1 MEWSMTSMKEIVMNR
16 SEDGRITEPEDVI
29 ELGVASVET
38 KGGPGIPNEDVG
50 RQPMTGLSEQ

>member
-1 MEWSMTSMKEIVMNR
+1 MEWSMTPMKEIVMNR

-38 KGGPGIPNEDVG
+38 KGRGEPLNEGLGQTVGVGI
-50 RQPMTGLSEQ
+50 SE